1 MRQDLLKGSERHHLY
16 DDLVGII
23 PSYAGPYT
31 SFDYSWDGETL
42 TATLGDIVLFTL
54 IPSANGVLY
63 RSGEFDTMPSVSS
76 SYVAEMPEDGSFFV
90 LSYVEYKS
98 N

>member
-1 MRQDLLKGSERHHLY
+1 MTLKNHAIRAVRSIPLKKIYSEVIEDTDRLASTT
-16 DDLVGII
+16 G
-23 PSYAGPYT
+23 
-31 SFDYSWDGETL
+31 W
-42 TATLGDIVLFTL
+42 L

-63 RSGEFDTMPSVSS
+63 RSGELDIMPSVSS